1 MSVGSFELL
10 IPTVEL
16 MEVRLELAYT
26 TITLEC
32 SVLRQNQGTIT
43 NYNDGHHSRS

>member
-16 MEVRLELAYT
+16 MEVRLELAT